1 MKKLLRKLH
10 NAFIPHKGNGY
21 WPSFFGKSSITV
33 IVVII
38 LLLEAA
44 YITQSFVVFRKTNFL
59 SAVLP
64 SVLTLLTNEARAEN
78 SAHSLSLNPLLSEAA
93 KKKAEDMATRGY
105 FSHTDPD
112 GRLPWYWLN
121 TVGYKYSYAGENLA
135 VNFLD
140 SEDVSSAWMQSL
152 SHRANIV
159 KKEFTE
165 MGIGVATGTFNGVES
180 VFVVQFFGA
189 PRVGAAAP
197 TSGTGTAKDKIA
209 PAPPAKSKVL
219 GEVTAAVPPSSM
231 GAIKESSQIR
241 SFIERLLSSPRTTAA
256 YASGAIALLI
266 TVALSLAIF
275 IKIRIQHPRLIR
287 SAIALVAFIAFI
299 SFANF
304 SLNASSV
311 KFPKNESA
319 ASVIM
324 SLP

>member
-1 MKKLLRKLH
+1 MRKLLSRFH
-10 NAFIPHKGNGY
+10 NIFIPHKGNGY
-21 WPSFFGKSSITV
+21 WPSFFGRGSITA

-64 SVLTLLTNEARAEN
+64 SVLTVLTNEARAEN
-78 SAHSLSLNPLLSEAA
+78 YAHTLSLNPLLSEAA
-93 KKKAEDMATRGY
+93 KRKAEDMASRGY

-112 GRLPWYWLN
+112 GKLPCYWLN
-121 TVGYKYSYAGENLA
+121 FVGYKYSYAGENLA

-140 SEDVSSAWMQSL
+140 SKDVLSAWMESL

-159 KKEFTE
+159 KKEYTE
-165 MGIGVATGTFNGVES
+165 MGIGVATGTFNGIES
-180 VFVVQFFGA
+180 VFVVQFFGT
-189 PRVGAAAP
+189 PRVGISAP
-197 TSGTGTAKDKIA
+197 TSGTGTAKDKTTVI
-209 PAPPAKSKVL
+209 PPAKPKVL
-219 GEVTAAVPPSSM
+219 GEATPSVPPLSS
-231 GAIKESSQIR
+231 GTIKETSQMR

-256 YASGAIALLI
+256 YASGAIAALI
-266 TVALSLAIF
+266 AIALALAVF
-275 IKIRIQHPRLIR
+275 IKIRIQHPRLVR
-287 SAIALVAFIAFI
+287 SAIALMAFIAFI

-311 KFPKNESA
+311 KLPKSDGA

-324 SLP
+324 ALP